1 MTWLILTAL
10 TALVLFIVFGITKTG
25 WRKNKKQWLA
35 LLGIVWLLFG
45 SIAKVPTGHTGIL
58 VTFGAVEDTTYEA
71 GIHFK
76 LPIQDIVV
84 MDNRTQKALLQ
95 LKCFSSDIQEV
106 SVNYSIN
113 YQIEKENAQTIY
125 KTIGEKY
132 YEVVMEPRIHEAVR
146 SVISKYSAENLIES
160 RDQLSV
166 RITEILEKE
175 LGAYNIVVVNT
186 AIEDLDFSDAF
197 TNAVEEK
204 QVAQQNYLKA
214 QTEQE
219 QKIMEQ
225 EATAERDEIA
235 AKAAAEVARIQAEA
249 DAEVMKI
256 QADAAEYAGQRDAAI
271 NKALADTLT
280 EVLIKYYEIQRWDG
294 KLPEY
299 FVSGTEGVLPILG
312 SLPTENA
319 ADPVE

>member
-1 MTWLILTAL
+1 MAWIILSIITCLAL
-10 TALVLFIVFGITKTG
+10 YFVLGFKGKV
-25 WRKNKKQWLA
+25 WQKNKKQWIA
-35 LLGIVWLLFG
+35 LLGALW
-45 SIAKVPTGHTGIL
+45 IAAGCIATVPTGHTGIL
-58 VTFGAVEDTTYEA
+58 VTFGAVEDATYEA
-71 GIHFK
+71 GVHFK
-76 LPIQDIVV
+76 LPIQKVV
-84 MDNRTQKALLQ
+84 IMDNRTQKALLE

-106 SVNYSIN
+106 TVNYSIN
-113 YQIEKENAQTIY
+113 YQIEKENAQRIY
-125 KTIGEKY
+125 KTIGTKY

-166 RITEILEKE
+166 KITEILEKE

-186 AIEDLDFSDAF
+186 AIENLDFSDAF

-225 EATAERDEIA
+225 EASAERDEIA
-235 AKAAAEVARIQAEA
+235 AKAAAEVA
-249 DAEVMKI
+249 KI

-271 NKALADTLT
+271 NKALSDTLT

-299 FVSGTEGVLPILG
+299 FVSGTDGVLPILG
-312 SLPTENA
+312 SLPTDGATE
-319 ADPVE
+319 

>member
-1 MTWLILTAL
+1 MAWIILS
-10 TALVLFIVFGITKTG
+10 LVTSLVIFVLLGFSKRG
-25 WRKNKKQWLA
+25 WSKNGKQWFA
-35 LLGIVWLLFG
+35 LLGLAWLAAG
-45 SIAKVPTGHTGIL
+45 CVAVVPTGHTGIL
-58 VTFGAVEDTTYEA
+58 VTFGAVEDKTYEA
-71 GIHFK
+71 GVHFK
-76 LPIQDIVV
+76 LPIQEIVN
-84 MDNRTQKALLQ
+84 MDNRTQRALLTMS
-95 LKCFSSDIQEV
+95 CFSSDIQEV
-106 SVNYSIN
+106 AVDYSIN
-113 YQIEKENAQTIY
+113 YQIQKENAQKIY
-125 KTIGEKY
+125 KTIGTKY
-132 YEVVMEPRIHEAVR
+132 YDVVMEPRIFEAVR
-146 SVISKYSAENLIES
+146 SVISKYSAENLIEN

-175 LGAYNIVVVNT
+175 LGAYNIEVVNT

-225 EATAERDEIA
+225 EAAAERERIA
-235 AKAAAEVARIQAEA
+235 AEAAAEVARIQAEA

-280 EVLIKYYEIQRWDG
+280 EVLIQYYTIMEWDG

-299 FVSGTEGVLPILG
+299 YVSGTEGVLPILG
-312 SLPTENA
+312 NLPTDSAVAGE
-319 ADPVE
+319 

>member
-1 MTWLILTAL
+1 MAWIILS
-10 TALVLFIVFGITKTG
+10 LVTSFVIFVVLGFSKRG
-25 WRKNKKQWLA
+25 WSKNGKQWFA
-35 LLGIVWLLFG
+35 LLGLAWLAAG
-45 SIAKVPTGHTGIL
+45 CVAVVPTGHTGIL
-58 VTFGAVEDTTYEA
+58 VTFGAVEDKTYEA
-71 GIHFK
+71 GVHFK
-76 LPIQDIVV
+76 LPIQEIVN
-84 MDNRTQKALLQ
+84 MDNRTQRALLTMS
-95 LKCFSSDIQEV
+95 CFSSDIQEV
-106 SVNYSIN
+106 AVDYSIN
-113 YQIEKENAQTIY
+113 YQIQKENAQKIY
-125 KTIGEKY
+125 KTIGTKY
-132 YEVVMEPRIHEAVR
+132 YDVVMEPRIFEAVR
-146 SVISKYSAENLIES
+146 SVISKYSAENLIEN

-175 LGAYNIVVVNT
+175 LGAYNIEVVNT

-225 EATAERDEIA
+225 EAAAERERIA
-235 AKAAAEVARIQAEA
+235 AEAAAEVARIQAEA

-280 EVLIKYYEIQRWDG
+280 EVLIQYYTIMEWDG

-299 FVSGTEGVLPILG
+299 YVSGTEGVLPILG
-312 SLPTENA
+312 NLPTDSAVAGE
-319 ADPVE
+319 

>member
-1 MTWLILTAL
+1 MAWIILSIITCLAL
-10 TALVLFIVFGITKTG
+10 YFVLGFKGKV
-25 WRKNKKQWLA
+25 WQKNKKQWIA
-35 LLGIVWLLFG
+35 LLGALW
-45 SIAKVPTGHTGIL
+45 IAAGCIATVPTGHTGIL
-58 VTFGAVEDTTYEA
+58 VTFGAVEDATYEA
-71 GIHFK
+71 GVHFK
-76 LPIQDIVV
+76 LPIQEVV
-84 MDNRTQKALLQ
+84 IMDNRTQKALLE

-106 SVNYSIN
+106 TVNYSIN
-113 YQIEKENAQTIY
+113 YQIEKENAQRIY
-125 KTIGEKY
+125 KTIGTKY

-166 RITEILEKE
+166 KITEILEKE

-186 AIEDLDFSDAF
+186 AIENLDFSDAF

-225 EATAERDEIA
+225 EASAERDEIA
-235 AKAAAEVARIQAEA
+235 AKAAAEVAKIQAEA

-271 NKALADTLT
+271 NKALSDTLT

-299 FVSGTEGVLPILG
+299 FVSGTDGVLPILG
-312 SLPTENA
+312 SLPTDGATE
-319 ADPVE
+319 

>member
-1 MTWLILTAL
+1 MAWIILSIITCLAL
-10 TALVLFIVFGITKTG
+10 YFVLGFKGKV
-25 WRKNKKQWLA
+25 WQKNKKQWIAILGA
-35 LLGIVWLLFG
+35 LW
-45 SIAKVPTGHTGIL
+45 IAAGCIATVPTGHTGIL
-58 VTFGAVEDTTYEA
+58 VTFGAVEDATYEA
-71 GIHFK
+71 GVHFK
-76 LPIQDIVV
+76 LPIQEVVV
-84 MDNRTQKALLQ
+84 MDNRTQKARLE

-106 SVNYSIN
+106 TVNYSIN
-113 YQIEKENAQTIY
+113 YQIEKENAQRIY
-125 KTIGEKY
+125 KTIGTEY
-132 YEVVMEPRIHEAVR
+132 YTVVMEPRIHEAVR

-166 RITEILEKE
+166 KITEILEKE

-186 AIEDLDFSDAF
+186 AIENLDFSDAF

-225 EATAERDEIA
+225 EASAERDEIA
-235 AKAAAEVARIQAEA
+235 AKAAAEVAKIQAEA

-271 NKALADTLT
+271 NKALSDTLT

-299 FVSGTEGVLPILG
+299 FVSGTDGVLPILG
-312 SLPTENA
+312 SLPTDGATE
-319 ADPVE
+319 

>member
-1 MTWLILTAL
+1 MAWIILSIITCLAL
-10 TALVLFIVFGITKTG
+10 YFVLGFKGKV
-25 WRKNKKQWLA
+25 WQKNKKQWIA
-35 LLGIVWLLFG
+35 ILGVLW
-45 SIAKVPTGHTGIL
+45 IAAGCIATVPTGHTGIL
-58 VTFGAVEDTTYEA
+58 VTFGAVEDATYEA
-71 GIHFK
+71 GVHFK
-76 LPIQDIVV
+76 LPIQEVV
-84 MDNRTQKALLQ
+84 IMDNRTQKALLE

-106 SVNYSIN
+106 TVNYSIN
-113 YQIEKENAQTIY
+113 YQIEKENAQRIY
-125 KTIGEKY
+125 KTIGTKY

-166 RITEILEKE
+166 KITEILEKE

-186 AIEDLDFSDAF
+186 AIENLDFSDAF

-225 EATAERDEIA
+225 EASAERDEIA
-235 AKAAAEVARIQAEA
+235 AKAAAEVAKIQAEA

-271 NKALADTLT
+271 NKALSDTLT

-299 FVSGTEGVLPILG
+299 FVSGTDGVLPILG
-312 SLPTENA
+312 SLPTDGATE
-319 ADPVE
+319 

>member
-1 MTWLILTAL
+1 MAWIILSIITCLAL
-10 TALVLFIVFGITKTG
+10 YFVLGFKGKV
-25 WRKNKKQWLA
+25 WQKNKKQWIAILGA
-35 LLGIVWLLFG
+35 LW
-45 SIAKVPTGHTGIL
+45 IAAGCIATVPTGHTGIL
-58 VTFGAVEDTTYEA
+58 VTFGAVEDATYEA
-71 GIHFK
+71 GVHFK
-76 LPIQDIVV
+76 LPIQEVVV
-84 MDNRTQKALLQ
+84 MDNRTQKARLE

-106 SVNYSIN
+106 TVNYSIN
-113 YQIEKENAQTIY
+113 YQIEKENAQRIY
-125 KTIGEKY
+125 KTIGTKY

-166 RITEILEKE
+166 KITEILEKE

-186 AIEDLDFSDAF
+186 AIENLDFSDAF

-225 EATAERDEIA
+225 EASAERDEIA
-235 AKAAAEVARIQAEA
+235 AKAAAEVAKIQAEA

-271 NKALADTLT
+271 NKALSDTLT

-299 FVSGTEGVLPILG
+299 FVSGTDGVLPILG
-312 SLPTENA
+312 SLPTDGATE
-319 ADPVE
+319 

>member
-1 MTWLILTAL
+1 MAWIILSIITCLAL
-10 TALVLFIVFGITKTG
+10 YFVLGFKGKV
-25 WRKNKKQWLA
+25 WQKNKKQWIA
-35 LLGIVWLLFG
+35 LLGALW
-45 SIAKVPTGHTGIL
+45 IAAGCIATVPTGHTGIL
-58 VTFGAVEDTTYEA
+58 VTFGAVEDATYEA
-71 GIHFK
+71 GVHFK
-76 LPIQDIVV
+76 LPIQEVVV
-84 MDNRTQKALLQ
+84 MDNRTQKARLE

-106 SVNYSIN
+106 TVNYSIN
-113 YQIEKENAQTIY
+113 YQIEKENAQKIY
-125 KTIGEKY
+125 KTIGTSY
-132 YEVVMEPRIHEAVR
+132 YEVVMEPRIYEAVR

-166 RITEILEKE
+166 KITEILEKE

-225 EATAERDEIA
+225 EASAERDEIA
-235 AKAAAEVARIQAEA
+235 AKAAAEVAKIQAEA

-271 NKALADTLT
+271 NKALSDTLT

-299 FVSGTEGVLPILG
+299 FVSGTDGVLPILG
-312 SLPTENA
+312 SLPTDGATE
-319 ADPVE
+319 